1 MTGGWRLIIY
11 IWVCLSGYSSLNA
24 QNRGAERF
32 NNPNK
37 YLVLDRYGKSRI
49 KLPLG
54 SVVTFR
60 LKGDKRKYS
69 SRLIGLADSVVIMGD
84 HDIYLRLDDFEAFYF
99 HRSHWKALRYGTLI
113 PAAGFLIAAA
123 VHPTIS
129 NPFYD
134 QEESALI
141 GLGFLALGQSFR
153 LLEWKKFK
161 LNKGARIWVGGH
173 E

>member
-1 MTGGWRLIIY
+1 MLRSSIPVLN
-11 IWVCLSGYSSLNA
+11 CCASSGECETMHY
-24 QNRGAERF
+24 QN
-32 NNPNK
+32 
-37 YLVLDRYGKSRI
+37 
-49 KLPLG
+49 
-54 SVVTFR
+54 
-60 LKGDKRKYS
+60 
-69 SRLIGLADSVVIMGD
+69 
-84 HDIYLRLDDFEAFYF
+84 F
-99 HRSHWKALRYGTLI
+99 HRTHWKALRYGTLI

-123 VHPTIS
+123 VHPTVS

-161 LNKGARIWVGGH
+161 INKNSRIWVGGF

>member
-1 MTGGWRLIIY
+1 MIVGWRFLVCVLIGLF
-11 IWVCLSGYSSLNA
+11 CL
-24 QNRGAERF
+24 
-32 NNPNK
+32 NNLFGQQ
-37 YLVLDRYGKSRI
+37 YLVLDRYGKSRL

-54 SVVTFR
+54 SEVTFK
-60 LKGDKRKYS
+60 LKGDNRKY
-69 SRLIGLADSVVIMGD
+69 RTQLVGLADSVVIMGNQ
-84 HDIYLRLDDFEAFYF
+84 DIYLRLDDFEAFYF
-99 HRSHWKALRYGTLI
+99 HRTHWKALRYGTLI

-123 VHPTIS
+123 VHPTVS

-161 LNKGARIWVGGH
+161 INKNSRIWVGGF